1 MTYPTWWLNT
11 WLVFILGYIWLAAQ
25 AQMLFDTLPLWIRT
39 AVLILTVLVL
49 IARRQE
55 RKNPPVR
62 DTGGVESS
70 SP

>member
-1 MTYPTWWLNT
+1 MTYPTWWLNI
-11 WLVFILGYIWLAAQ
+11 WLCLILGYIWLAAQ
-25 AQMLFDTLPLWIRT
+25 AQLFFDSLPLWQQT
-39 AVLILTVLVL
+39 AVVVTAALVL

-62 DTGGVESS
+62 DTGDVESS